1 MKDLEKSWSK
11 ALWIGFQK
19 LLGAMELSSRL
30 LLFHIWAL
38 RTRPHFKGYAMI
50 DPNIALCSRLSKLE
64 VEDSDDLAHGIQVE
78 AHMEDTSLLRLSV
91 FSHVKK
97 ALCAKMKLGF
107 IDGTS
112 TKPCVTDP
120 FFEKWICV
128 ESMVTW
134 IWNCISTEIVG
145 SFIDVVFNE
154 IVFPFESNAALPV
167 PDSGPSSF
175 PDLPAHDDDDVSQP
189 TIPESTPSSSSSHS
203 QLPIATSDLPTS
215 YHTPTSASQTSM
227 TKKQATVSR
236 SSIETEYRGMGA
248 VLCELL
254 WLSYLLRSLHIP
266 FSTPVSFWYDNKAA
280 IHITANPVF
289 HECTKHLDIDC
300 HLVHDQFKLGF
311 IKPSHV
317 PGREQLADLF
327 TKPSSVGD
335 FARLFGKLG
344 LASQAPS

>member
-134 IWNCISTEIVG
+134 ILNCISKEIVCSFMYAKSARTLWLDFEKSMG
-145 SFIDVVFNE
+145 SVMD
-154 IVFPFESNAALPV
+154 PFYTSFREMNIRDQSRSLVARTDSFDERRRTIGAIARGSLAALPV

-215 YHTPTSASQTSM
+215 YHTPTSASQT
-227 TKKQATVSR
+227 
-236 SSIETEYRGMGA
+236 
-248 VLCELL
+248 
-254 WLSYLLRSLHIP
+254 P
-266 FSTPVSFWYDNKAA
+266 
-280 IHITANPVF
+280 IHITVNPLF

-317 PGREQLADLF
+317 PSREQLADLF

-344 LASQAPS
+344 LAPQAPS